1 MAIPKLLEAASNGT
15 RQGGPGDDG
24 SDESFVYGGPENADG
39 PAVQTGAWLAD
50 VTYERAARP
59 ECTNNIKQI
68 AIAIHALDAGECTID
83 ICAQDSP
90 PASPDPVTHT
100 GWGPWEVVLGGPL
113 KNTGYENPSSFQ
125 INSAGADDMG
135 RSFDLVFSTQ
145 TAFPQRDGNTVA
157 TESLEIAHE
166 GFLGESDLRDYSTGN
181 VEDSFVWKTGD
192 GHDSTSHSG
201 GVQVVLHDGSVRL
214 ADASDSFVNFDD
226 DSQPIGQTVTFT
238 YTISN
243 QAPMH
248 APPNDAQSC
257 SGADEAGS
265 RLFVGNL
272 TMHSEVSNEPR
283 DTGGATTSQWYLK
296 NTNAPET
303 SDATHN
309 TIYIGGG
316 STGVWFLE
324 NTSTPGYGTASEP
337 DDLLNYSYSNTEK
350 HAVTDPIAEDF
361 SRNGSLSGVDSNR
374 LDLLSSAASEV
385 GHECIV
391 FYLGGTLGDPDFF

>member
-15 RQGGPGDDG
+15 RQGGPDDDG
-24 SDESFVYGGPENADG
+24 SDESFLYGGPENADG

-68 AIAIHALDAGECTID
+68 AIAIHALDAGECTVD

-90 PASPDPVTHT
+90 PASPEPVTHT

-135 RSFDLVFSTQ
+135 RSFDIIFATQ
-145 TAFPQRDGNTVA
+145 TAFPQRDGNAVA
-157 TESLEIAHE
+157 TESLEVAHE
-166 GFLGESDLRDYSTGN
+166 GFLGESDLLDYSSGN

-201 GVQVVLHDGSVRL
+201 GVQVVLHDGSIRL

-243 QAPMH
+243 QVPMH
-248 APPNDAQSC
+248 AAPNEAQSC
-257 SGADEAGS
+257 SPGYGNPSTFQIISTGADEAGS

-272 TMHSEVSNEPR
+272 TMHSEASNEPR
-283 DTGGATTSQWYLK
+283 NTGGATTSQWYLK
-296 NTNAPET
+296 NTTVSGA

-324 NTSTPGYGTASEP
+324 NTNSPTTSPEPVESRGYAAGHFALTVGGQFAPEVGCSDLFCGSNSPILDSGYGASHLYLY
-337 DDLLNYSYSNTEK
+337 DL
-350 HAVTDPIAEDF
+350 
-361 SRNGSLSGVDSNR
+361 
-374 LDLLSSAASEV
+374 
-385 GHECIV
+385 IV
-391 FYLGGTLGDPDFF
+391 